1 VPRGDITYRVER
13 PLACASNAIVAK
25 KTYVAAVKVD
35 LDGDDPIGRVVES
48 ENRMM
53 VDPARLQPLFL
64 GNDLAVRH

>member
-25 KTYVAAVKVD
+25 RAYVAAVKVD

-48 ENRMM
+48 EN
-53 VDPARLQPLFL
+53 V
-64 GNDLAVRH
+64 